1 MIKLITKSK
10 PIISSFELVILIL
23 LLTSLLTTSS
33 PIFRTGLEDTERK
46 MMLNRAARSFS
57 IVFLLL
63 TTQTLLE
70 QIRCQW
76 RAENY
81 LENTGKLS
89 KKMTSLFI

>member
-1 MIKLITKSK
+1 MITLITRSK
-10 PIISSFELVILIL
+10 PIISSFELVMVIL

-33 PIFRTGLEDTERK
+33 PIFRTGLEDTESK
-46 MMLNRAARSFS
+46 MMLNRTARSFS

-70 QIRCQW
+70 EIRCQW

-81 LENTGKLS
+81 LANTGELS
-89 KKMTSLFI
+89 KKMASLLI